1 MAWPFVVGRTAA
13 VVVFGDGGASRL
25 GSLMVLW
32 WKRKMRGGVN
42 CDEDEIEDDD
52 ETLKTR
58 IRLKRERGIGAEHKD
73 GPKL

>member
-32 WKRKMRGGVN
+32 RKRKMRGGVN

-73 GPKL
+73 GSKL